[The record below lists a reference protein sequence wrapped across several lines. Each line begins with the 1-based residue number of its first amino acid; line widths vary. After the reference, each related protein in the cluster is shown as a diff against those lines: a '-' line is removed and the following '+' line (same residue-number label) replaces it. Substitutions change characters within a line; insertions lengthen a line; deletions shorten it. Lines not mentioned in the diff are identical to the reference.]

1 MKKLSIICAVIFALG
16 LMAPQVFAVELC
28 KDFEPSAPLVKECDE
43 NDPLNDPDPT
53 TAAYSLAPSGSVDVD
68 VILTD
73 VPCGADGM
81 TGAGFW
87 LDYVATDLAVT
98 GLVVYDGGTATYA
111 VDGYDSAPGQ
121 PNWLPGS
128 SFISHPAVGAGTM
141 WVSMAA
147 GSPAAT
153 LDGDGDMPIAT
164 ITFQDI
170 GVSGQTDLTFA
181 GSNAGY
187 SLYANFCGPPSAT
200 DLAASIADNTVSIDV
215 VCVCTTDADCDD
227 SLWCTGVETCVA
239 CECIDG
245 TPPCIDTDCIT
256 EVCNEGPQTCD
267 PATCDGVTGPSDPCC
282 LVPPCDLEGAC
293 GGVGLTV
300 VPSLYVGDVGI
311 KVDLCLDNQVF
322 EVGGLQVDICDEP
335 DCLECVGCELTE
347 RTVLF
352 DCFVNDDPADAPGCC
367 RLILISK
374 HPGGVINP
382 GICNI
387 VRIDF
392 QKNDNDDPLCD
403 GCIEITVD
411 GIVSDPYGRELD
423 MAGTGA
429 EICPVVCGDVHP
441 SIADDDCGDEDVDL
455 MDIMTEVDL
464 ALGTAPTTCQCENL
478 DPAGPCRA
486 DVPTGTPG
494 RDPGCASGDIDGCC
508 PPDGAINILDI
519 MVLID
524 MALSR
529 QDCCSYYYQGIIY

>member
-16 LMAPQVFAVELC
+16 MMVPQVFAVELC

-43 NDPLNDPDPT
+43 NIPLSDPDPT
-53 TAAYSLAPSGSVDVD
+53 TAAHSMGPGGSVVVD

-87 LDYVATDLAVT
+87 LDYDDTDLAVT
-98 GLVVYDGGTATYA
+98 GLVVYDGGTGGTGYTSA
-111 VDGYDSAPGQ
+111 VGQ

-128 SFISHPAVGAGTM
+128 TFISHPAVGAGTM

-147 GSPAAT
+147 GSPPAT

-164 ITFQDI
+164 ITFLDI

-181 GSNAGY
+181 GANSGY
-187 SLYANFCGPPSAT
+187 SLYANFCGPPSST
-200 DLAASIADNTVSIDV
+200 DLAASIADNIVSIDV
-215 VCVCTTDADCDD
+215 ICECTIDADCDD
-227 SLWCTGVETCVA
+227 GEWCTGEETCDGA
-239 CECIDG
+239 CNCLDGID
-245 TPPCIDTDCIT
+245 PCIDTACIT
-256 EVCNEGPQTCD
+256 EACNEGPQTCD
-267 PATCDGVTGPSDPCC
+267 AAVCDGVTGPSDPCC
-282 LVPPCDLEGAC
+282 AEAPCDLEGAC
-293 GGVGLTV
+293 GGVGIIV
-300 VPSLYVGDVGI
+300 VPSLYTGDVGI

-322 EVGGLQVDICDEP
+322 EVGGIQVDVCDTP
-335 DCLECVGCELTE
+335 DCLECVGCELSE

-352 DCFVNDDPADAPGCC
+352 DCFVNELDNGCC
-367 RLILISK
+367 RVILISK
-374 HPGGVINP
+374 APGGVINP

-387 VRIDF
+387 VKIDF
-392 QKNDNDDPLCD
+392 QKNDNPDPLCD
-403 GCIEITVD
+403 DCIEITVD
-411 GIVSDPYGRELD
+411 GIVSDPYGRPID
-423 MAGTGA
+423 MTGTPG

-464 ALGTAPTTCQCENL
+464 ALGTDPTTCQCADL
-478 DPAGPCRA
+478 AAGPCRA

-494 RDPGCASGDIDGCC
+494 RAQVCAIGDDIDGCC
-508 PPDGAINILDI
+508 PPDGDINILDI